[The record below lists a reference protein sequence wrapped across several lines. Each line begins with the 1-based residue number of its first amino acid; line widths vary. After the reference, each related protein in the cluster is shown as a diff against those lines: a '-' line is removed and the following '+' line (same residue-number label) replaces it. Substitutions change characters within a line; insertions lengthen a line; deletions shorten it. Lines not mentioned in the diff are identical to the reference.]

1 MEIEE
6 IEKSELMSLASR
18 HLISEREEF
27 EEKPEIRKKEV
38 INY

>member
-18 HLISEREEF
+18 HLSSERDL

-38 INY
+38 VHY